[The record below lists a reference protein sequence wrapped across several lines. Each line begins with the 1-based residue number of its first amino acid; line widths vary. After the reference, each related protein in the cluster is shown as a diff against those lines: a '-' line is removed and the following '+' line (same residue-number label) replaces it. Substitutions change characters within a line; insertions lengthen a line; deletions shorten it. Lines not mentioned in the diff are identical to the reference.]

1 MIPITIF
8 GTIISAILGGVLL
21 FMVGKLTIN
30 VVRKIRKNIQ
40 AKAAVIDMKKFI
52 AQVVKDPSSKKISWS
67 DLDNIEALVAEIDE
81 NNDVKEVKAY
91 SNIDEETE
99 NLLDT
104 AENGIVLVGD

>member
-81 NNDVKEVKAY
+81 NNNVKEVMAY
-91 SNIDEETE
+91 SNIDKDTE
-99 NLLDT
+99 NLLET
-104 AENGIVLVGD
+104 TENGIVLVGD